1 MNARKKNSSD
11 SAKQNQRVQTGKR
24 NFNSLVNR
32 STLDKSET
40 LQGDIPLTDSRAT
53 TNNLLNILVDGVTFG
68 TMTNKLVLGQTRAG
82 YENLLRVE
90 PTMTTFYWSTHRVAV
105 NQTQKPV
112 ESAAFFAEI
121 IENSISLICVTI
133 KPL

>member
-1 MNARKKNSSD
+1 MIARKKNSSD
-11 SAKQNQRVQTGKR
+11 SAKQNQRGQTGKR
-24 NFNSLVNR
+24 NFNSLMNG

-40 LQGDIPLTDSRAT
+40 LQSNIPLTDSRAT

-68 TMTNKLVLGQTRAG
+68 TMTNKLILRQTRTG

-90 PTMTTFYWSTHRVAV
+90 PTMTTLNWSTHRVAV

-112 ESAAFFAEI
+112 ESAAFLAKI
-121 IENSISLICVTI
+121 VKNCISLVSITI

>member
-1 MNARKKNSSD
+1 MN
-11 SAKQNQRVQTGKR
+11 G
-24 NFNSLVNR
+24 

-40 LQGDIPLTDSRAT
+40 LQSNIPLTDSRAT

-68 TMTNKLVLGQTRAG
+68 TMTNKLILRQTRTG

-90 PTMTTFYWSTHRVAV
+90 PTMTTLNWSTHRVAV

-112 ESAAFFAEI
+112 ESAAFLAKI
-121 IENSISLICVTI
+121 VKNCISLVSITI